1 MADSRRQITGRRSKA
16 AGETFERWISSA
28 CEFYKKQ
35 GWAHIEKT
43 PEPFHITGKERSGEV
58 RGFYEKKGQS
68 DYKGILCDG
77 TGIMFEAKHTDSDR
91 MRQEVVTDTQW
102 ESLDLYEKFGAH
114 CYVMVSMGLRNFYR
128 VPWDV
133 WKRMKELYGRKY
145 MKEED
150 LKPYQ
155 LQERQCTIL
164 ILEGV
169 ELKDE
174 N

>member
-1 MADSRRQITGRRSKA
+1 
-16 AGETFERWISSA
+16 
-28 CEFYKKQ
+28 
-35 GWAHIEKT
+35 
-43 PEPFHITGKERSGEV
+43 
-58 RGFYEKKGQS
+58 
-68 DYKGILCDG
+68 
-77 TGIMFEAKHTDSDR
+77 
-91 MRQEVVTDTQW
+91 
-102 ESLDLYEKFGAH
+102 
-114 CYVMVSMGLRNFYR
+114 
-128 VPWDV
+128 
-133 WKRMKELYGRKY
+133 MKELYGRKY